1 MSRPVHFE
9 IHAAD
14 PQRAIAFYAGLFG
27 WAFTKWESPQDYWLI
42 KTGEPDAPG
51 INGGL
56 LPRYGAGPLP
66 MQAVNGYV
74 CTIDVPDLDAT
85 LRRATELGAT
95 IALPKMAIPAMGW
108 LAYVHDTEQNIFGVM
123 QADANAK

>member
-1 MSRPVHFE
+1 MPRPIHFE

-27 WAFTKWESPQDYWLI
+27 WIFTKWAGPVDYWVI
-42 KTGEPDAPG
+42 KTGEDGIPG

-56 LPRYGAGPLP
+56 LRRIGAGPAP

-74 CTIDVPDLDAT
+74 CTVEVADLDAT
-85 LRRATELGAT
+85 LRRAGEIGGLVVV
-95 IALPKMAIPAMGW
+95 PKMAIPGLGW
-108 LAYVHDTEQNIFGVM
+108 LAYLHDSEQNVFGVM
-123 QADANAK
+123 QADAGAK